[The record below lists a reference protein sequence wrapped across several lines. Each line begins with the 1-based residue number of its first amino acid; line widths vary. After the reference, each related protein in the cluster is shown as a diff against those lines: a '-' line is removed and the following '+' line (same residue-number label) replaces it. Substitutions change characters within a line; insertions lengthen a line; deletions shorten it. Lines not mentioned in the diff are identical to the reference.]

1 MTLAQVAVEFS
12 GRLAE
17 AGSEFVTLT
26 LEVLPFFAIGVVTG
40 AALQAFVPARWVE
53 RAFGARGQRSL
64 YAAVAAGAVLPGCA
78 CATMPMAAGLQRGSS
93 ARLGT
98 VAAFI
103 FVSPLLSPVT
113 VALTWGM
120 LGWRMTAA
128 RVAASLLGSVVLGL
142 AVNRFEPWFRVG
154 LGDQPSA
161 VPPVDAASCCGPA
174 PTGCASSDAT
184 SCNSAVLV
192 SDPSTAAGGWPRFWP
207 ALGGILRTVTP
218 YFLLGMLIAAG
229 LSALLPEAAIPR
241 FLGGSSGVWAYLLAA
256 VVGIPLYVCEG
267 EEVPITYALLARGL
281 GPGPALTFLL
291 GSVGTCVPTILMS
304 RSVIGRRATA
314 FYTAFWLV
322 FVIAAGLV
330 FQAAS

>member
-1 MTLAQVAVEFS
+1 MTLTQIAVELPARI
-12 GRLAE
+12 GE

-26 LEVLPFFAIGVVTG
+26 LEVLPFFIIGAITG

-53 RAFGARGQRSL
+53 RAFGSRGQRSL
-64 YAAVAAGAVLPGCA
+64 YTAVAAGAVLPGCA
-78 CATMPMAAGLQRGSS
+78 CATMPMAAGLKSGSS

-103 FVSPLLSPVT
+103 FVSPLLSPIT

-120 LGWRMTAA
+120 LGWRMTVA
-128 RVAASLLGSVVLGL
+128 RVAASLLGSVLLGL
-142 AVNRFEPWFRVG
+142 AVNRFESWFRSG
-154 LGDQPSA
+154 LGDR
-161 VPPVDAASCCGPA
+161 PPAPPPANAASCCGPA
-174 PTGCASSDAT
+174 PTECAPANASSRDSGA
-184 SCNSAVLV
+184 LV
-192 SDPSTAAGGWPRFWP
+192 SDSSAASGGRGRFWP
-207 ALGGILRTVTP
+207 ALGAIMRTVTP

-267 EEVPITYALLARGL
+267 EEVPITYALLTRGL
-281 GPGPALTFLL
+281 GAGPSLTFLL

-322 FVIAAGLV
+322 FVVAAGV
-330 FQAAS
+330 AFQAAG

>member
-1 MTLAQVAVEFS
+1 VTLTQAAADFS
-12 GRLAE
+12 ARIAE

-26 LEVLPFFAIGVVTG
+26 LEVLPFFVIGAVTG
-40 AALQAFVPARWVE
+40 AALQAFVPTRWVE
-53 RAFGARGQRSL
+53 RVFGGRGQRSL
-64 YAAVAAGAVLPGCA
+64 YAAGAAGAVLPGCA
-78 CATMPMAAGLQRGSS
+78 CATMPMAAGLKSGSS

-128 RVAASLLGSVVLGL
+128 RVAASLLGSVLLGL
-142 AVNRFEPWFRVG
+142 AVNRFEPWFRAG
-154 LGDQPSA
+154 LGDRSPA
-161 VPPVDAASCCGPA
+161 APPVGAASCCGPA
-174 PTGCASSDAT
+174 AGCAPSNAAPCHSDA
-184 SCNSAVLV
+184 LV
-192 SDPSTAAGGWPRFWP
+192 GDPRTAPGERSRFWS
-207 ALGGILRTVTP
+207 ALRGILRSVTP

-256 VVGIPLYVCEG
+256 VVGVPLYVCEG
-267 EEVPITYALLARGL
+267 EEVPITYALLAGGL
-281 GPGPALTFLL
+281 GAGPALTFLL

-304 RSVIGRRATA
+304 RSVIGRRATT

-322 FVIAAGLV
+322 FVVAAGLA
-330 FQAAS
+330 FQAAN